1 MYNEYVCFFVFF
13 VFSKKNVAKRNEK
26 DEGRNEILTDGMK
39 SGNDEQPLQRLAVLR
54 RTQDAVSFMMES
66 GGIRHG
72 MASCVQMERYQ
83 IEFT

>member
-1 MYNEYVCFFVFF
+1 MYNEYVFF
-13 VFSKKNVAKRNEK
+13 FSKKNVAKRNEK

-39 SGNDEQPLQRLAVLR
+39 SGNDEQPLQRLAVFR
-54 RTQDAVSFMMES
+54 RTQEAKSFMMES

-72 MASCVQMERYQ
+72 MTSCVQMERYQ